1 MKQTFILAIFIF
13 ILFCC
18 ATFASPVEI
27 TIDYG
32 NVTCTEGW
40 TCTDWSA
47 CVGGTQ
53 ARSCT
58 DSNNCGT
65 IINKPT
71 ISQPCTSGTST
82 SPSGP
87 GGSGGPINTEN
98 VKVGNKTVTQPTPNV
113 PSTPQTKE
121 SSDIKLKLSTIE
133 EVEAGEPFGVN
144 VTISSTTV
152 LDTTVE
158 LLGVEQH
165 VSLNAGEAKTLYFD
179 IYAPESEGNYNL
191 VAVTPYA
198 TGNKTILLDYKPL
211 FLYVTHIE
219 NQTYEIHIKNFD
231 NTSTTELE
239 VIKDNA
245 ETVYLDTLDGKIDYK
260 VNLTFSNPGEYTVK
274 AKTMSGP
281 SILDEDIRT
290 FKIEGKTEIDYG
302 LLILIVVL
310 IIILIGSILIFK
322 ELRR

>member
-1 MKQTFILAIFIF
+1 MKFYLLLVVFIL
-13 ILFCC
+13 ILSTL
-18 ATFASPVEI
+18 ALASPVEI

-32 NVTCTEGW
+32 NCTENWSCNDWSSCSGGIQTR
-40 TCTDWSA
+40 TCTDANS
-47 CVGGTQ
+47 
-53 ARSCT
+53 
-58 DSNNCGT
+58 CGT
-65 IINKPT
+65 TVNKST
-71 ISQPCTSGTST
+71 TSQSCTSGTS
-82 SPSGP
+82 SGP
-87 GGSGGPINTEN
+87 GASSGPINTEN
-98 VKVGNKTVTQPTPNV
+98 VKVGNKTITQPTPNV

-121 SSDIKLKLSTIE
+121 SPDIKLKLSTID

-158 LLGVEQH
+158 LLGIQQH

-179 IYAPESEGNYNL
+179 VYAPESEGNYNL

-198 TGNKTILLDYKPL
+198 TGNKNILLDYKPL
-211 FLYVTHIE
+211 FLYVNPIG

-239 VIKDNA
+239 IVKDNY
-245 ETVYLDTLDGKIDYK
+245 ETVYLDTLNGKMDYK
-260 VNLTFSNPGEYTVK
+260 VNLTFPSAGEYVVK
-274 AKTMSGP
+274 AKAISGM
-281 SILDEDIRT
+281 SILDEDSRA
-290 FKIEGKTEIDYG
+290 FSIEAGSVINYG

>member
-1 MKQTFILAIFIF
+1 MKFYPLSVIF
-13 ILFCC
+13 ILILS
-18 ATFASPVEI
+18 TFVLASPIEI

-32 NVTCTEGW
+32 NCTESWSCPDWSTISCVSGTQTR
-40 TCTDWSA
+40 TCTDL
-47 CVGGTQ
+47 
-53 ARSCT
+53 
-58 DSNNCGT
+58 NNCGT
-65 IINKPT
+65 IISKPLE
-71 ISQPCTSGTST
+71 SQSCSSGTTT

-87 GGSGGPINTEN
+87 GGGGPISTEN
-98 VKVGNKTVTQPTPNV
+98 VKAGNKTVTQPTPNI
-113 PSTPQTKE
+113 PATPALKE
-121 SSDIKLKLSTIE
+121 SPDIKLELSTID

-165 VSLNAGEAKTLYFD
+165 VSLNAGETKTLYFD
-179 IYAPESEGNYNL
+179 IYAPESEGKYNL

-211 FLYVTHIE
+211 FLYVTPIG

-239 VIKDNA
+239 IVKDNY
-245 ETVYLDTLDGKIDYK
+245 ETVYLDTLNGKMDYK
-260 VNLTFSNPGEYTVK
+260 VNLTFPSAGEYVVDVK
-274 AKTMSGP
+274 AMSGM
-281 SILDEDIRT
+281 SILDEDSRA
-290 FKIEGKTEIDYG
+290 FSIEGNPEINYG